1 MKMIVVAK
9 LKAKA
14 GEEAKMEAA
23 LRDMVGKV
31 AQEPGTLTYTLH
43 RHQKD
48 PSLFLFY
55 EKYTDAAALKT
66 HSATPYFK
74 ELFGALKTL
83 LDGPPEIEMYDELAR
98 LRE

>member
-1 MKMIVVAK
+1 MIVVAK

-31 AQEPGTLTYTLH
+31 AQESGTLTYTLH

-48 PSLFLFY
+48 PSRFLFY
-55 EKYTDAAALKT
+55 EKYQDAAALKT
-66 HSATPYFK
+66 HSSTPYFK
-74 ELFGALKTL
+74 ELFGALKAL

-98 LRE
+98 LRK